1 MPRPRGTKIKQTRK
15 RRGKNRTRKYRGGVN
30 PFTTHVKTVVY
41 NSNVRP
47 GKPFYRTM
55 VYDEIDG
62 RFFEGLQKF
71 MINTVDETEEDLVA
85 MREAWTGKHALSKG
99 KTKTGKNPQNVVV
112 YGYKI
117 APN

>member
-1 MPRPRGTKIKQTRK
+1 
-15 RRGKNRTRKYRGGVN
+15 
-30 PFTTHVKTVVY
+30 
-41 NSNVRP
+41 
-47 GKPFYRTM
+47 
-55 VYDEIDG
+55 
-62 RFFEGLQKF
+62 

-117 APN
+117 APNWYVNYQ